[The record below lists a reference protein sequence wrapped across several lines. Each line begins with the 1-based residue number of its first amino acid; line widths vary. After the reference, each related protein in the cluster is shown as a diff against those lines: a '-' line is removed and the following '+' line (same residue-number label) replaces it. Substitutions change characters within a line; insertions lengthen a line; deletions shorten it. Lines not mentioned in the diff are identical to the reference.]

1 MRMQGEDLELAP
13 SRYQKEVFGRSGS
26 LGRVLPEDYPNIV
39 TTMNNLAT
47 MAPSTNVGAFGTA
60 LWHRSLTRTPR

>member
-47 MAPSTNVGAFGTA
+47 MAQPCGIA
-60 LWHRSLTRTPR
+60 P